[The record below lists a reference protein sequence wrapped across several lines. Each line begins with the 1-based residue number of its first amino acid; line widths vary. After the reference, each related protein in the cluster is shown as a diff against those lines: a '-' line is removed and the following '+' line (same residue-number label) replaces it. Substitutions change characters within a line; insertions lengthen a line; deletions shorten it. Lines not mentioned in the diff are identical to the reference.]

1 VLQVGAGHI
10 VLRGGG
16 GVSGVLRL
24 FARTFDPAVPP
35 FSLNAIPG
43 AVPELP
49 GGEPVVSQDCL
60 GWPVAY

>member
-16 GVSGVLRL
+16 GVSGVLRF

-35 FSLNAIPG
+35 FSLNTTPAPCRNCP
-43 AVPELP
+43 AVSRSSRRTVWA
-49 GGEPVVSQDCL
+49 GRSR
-60 GWPVAY
+60 A